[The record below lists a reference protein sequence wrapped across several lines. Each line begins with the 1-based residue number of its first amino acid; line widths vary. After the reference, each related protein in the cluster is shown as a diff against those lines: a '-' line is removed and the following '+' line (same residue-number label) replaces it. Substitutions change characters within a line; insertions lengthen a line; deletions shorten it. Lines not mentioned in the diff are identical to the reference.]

1 MWCLI
6 VFLIDKD
13 KGGGKMSMFRLI
25 LTEIGIVLGTLVV
38 GLIVCHFYTKWSD
51 KRRGIKRKE

>member
-1 MWCLI
+1 
-6 VFLIDKD
+6 
-13 KGGGKMSMFRLI
+13 MSMFRLI

-51 KRRGIKRKE
+51 KRMGIKRKE